1 MNATAP
7 NIAAPGDRHPP
18 PPLAPSYPEQMGY
31 RRISGDALLRAMT
44 LGWEFWLCPRRRTL
58 MLRAPNGRLF
68 DYMAVRSDGFFVRRR
83 DEIA

>member
-1 MNATAP
+1 M
-7 NIAAPGDRHPP
+7 IDMFGRCDISGDRHPTLG
-18 PPLAPSYPEQMGY
+18 PLGYPEKMGY